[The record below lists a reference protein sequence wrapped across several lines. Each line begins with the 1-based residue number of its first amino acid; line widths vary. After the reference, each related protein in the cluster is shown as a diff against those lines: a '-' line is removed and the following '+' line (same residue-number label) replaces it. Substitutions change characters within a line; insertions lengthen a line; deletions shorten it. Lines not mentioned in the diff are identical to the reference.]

1 MFDYRKIMD
10 DIIRE
15 GIAKGNIVGANLLF
29 MQHGRE
35 LHFSGQGYADR
46 EAGVPMSRDTIFRM
60 FSMTKPITAV
70 AVLMLA
76 ERGKLDLWDRVSMYI
91 PEFAHMKVMEEDGT
105 LTDAK
110 REINIWD
117 LLTMTSGITY
127 PDMGCEPG
135 RRMDALFQQ
144 IKEELSAG
152 RPTDTM
158 AYCRKIAGVPI
169 CFHPGEKWRYGLSAD
184 ILGGIV
190 EVVSGRKFGRYLQ
203 EEIFAPLNMEDTG
216 FFVPKEKWHRFA
228 ANYRWSEETKRLE
241 PFCQNHLGL
250 EGYREE
256 VTYESGGAGLVS
268 TIDDYSHFAQ
278 MLLNGGTYKGEKLL
292 GRKTIALMTTN
303 HLNAAQAV
311 DFNWDSLWGHGYG
324 CLTRVMQNPGEAGS
338 NASVGEFGWDGWTGN
353 YITMDP
359 SEGMALLYF
368 IQKCDAGTTPE
379 IRRLRMAAYAAL
391 D

>member
-1 MFDYRKIMD
+1 MFDYRGIMD
-10 DIIRE
+10 GIIRE
-15 GIAKGNIVGANLLF
+15 GIEKGNIVGANLLF

-35 LHFSGQGYADR
+35 LHFSSQGYADR
-46 EAGVPMSRDTIFRM
+46 ENDVPMSRDTIFRM
-60 FSMTKPITAV
+60 FSMTKPITAA

-91 PEFAHMKVMEEDGT
+91 PEFAHVKVMQEDGS
-105 LTDAK
+105 LTEAK
-110 REINIWD
+110 REINVWD

-135 RRMDALFQQ
+135 RRMDALFQE
-144 IKEELSAG
+144 IKEELEAG
-152 RPTDTM
+152 HPTDTLE
-158 AYCRKIAGVPI
+158 YCRKIAGVPI

-190 EVVSGRKFGRYLQ
+190 EVASGKKFGQYLK
-203 EEIFAPLNMEDTG
+203 EEIFDPLDMQDTG

-228 ANYRWSEETKRLE
+228 VNYNWSEESARLE
-241 PFCQNHLGL
+241 PFRQNHLGL

-256 VTYESGGAGLVS
+256 LTYESGGAGLVS

-278 MLLNGGTYKGEKLL
+278 MLLNGGKYNNEKFL
-292 GRKTIALMTTN
+292 GRKTIELMTTN

-324 CLTRVMQNPGEAGS
+324 CLVRIMQNPGEAGS
-338 NASVGEFGWDGWTGN
+338 NASIGEFGWDGWTGN

-359 SEGMALLYF
+359 SEEMTLLYF
-368 IQKCDAGTTPE
+368 IQKCGAGTTPE
-379 IRRLRMAAYAAL
+379 IRKLRMAAYAAL